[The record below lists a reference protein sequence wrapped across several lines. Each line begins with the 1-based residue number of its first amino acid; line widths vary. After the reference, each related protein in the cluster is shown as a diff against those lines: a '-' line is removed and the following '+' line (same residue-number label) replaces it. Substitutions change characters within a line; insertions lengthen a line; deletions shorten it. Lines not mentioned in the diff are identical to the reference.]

1 MRIIGV
7 VNDTSYRSLRDP
19 KPRAFYIPFFQTAGG
34 FGDDPTFFVRTY
46 GSPDAISA
54 TVQKLV
60 SRIDARIQATE
71 THTMRHMIDRDTL
84 QERVLA
90 TLSAFLSGFALLLV
104 SLGVYGV
111 TAFSVTRRTGE
122 IGIRMAL
129 GAQSGKVLRM
139 ILGEVAVLVA
149 MGGAAG
155 VPLALGLAG
164 LLRSQLFGVGPRD
177 PAALV
182 SAISVMLAVALAA
195 AWIPARRAARVDPMV
210 ALRYE
215 WLELTPPSLAV
226 ACPGVSPLDNQW
238 KKSIFL
244 LVA

>member
-19 KPRAFYIPFFQTAGG
+19 KPRAFYIPFFQTVGG

-104 SLGVYGV
+104 SLGAYGV

-122 IGIRMAL
+122 IGVRMAL
-129 GAQSGKVLRM
+129 GAQPGNVLRM
-139 ILGEVAVLVA
+139 VVGEVAVLVA
-149 MGGAAG
+149 MVGAVG
-155 VPLALGLAG
+155 VSLTLALTG
-164 LLRSQLFGVGPRD
+164 QLCI
-177 PAALV
+177 LV
-182 SAISVMLAVALAA
+182 
-195 AWIPARRAARVDPMV
+195 
-210 ALRYE
+210 
-215 WLELTPPSLAV
+215 
-226 ACPGVSPLDNQW
+226 
-238 KKSIFL
+238 
-244 LVA
+244 

>member
-71 THTMRHMIDRDTL
+71 THTIRHMIDRDTL

-129 GAQSGKVLRM
+129 GAQSGNVQRM
-139 ILGEVAVLVA
+139 VLGEVAVLGA

-155 VPLALGLAG
+155 VAPGLVPAG
-164 LLRSQLFGVGPRD
+164 VLRRPRFGN
-177 PAALV
+177 
-182 SAISVMLAVALAA
+182 
-195 AWIPARRAARVDPMV
+195 W
-210 ALRYE
+210 
-215 WLELTPPSLAV
+215 PPQST
-226 ACPGVSPLDNQW
+226 
-238 KKSIFL
+238 
-244 LVA
+244 